1 MFRSFKALTPKVRAT
16 SLLRYKSSSS
26 AEAGVVPFHKILI
39 ANRGEIA
46 CRIIRTA
53 KKMGIKTVAVYSDAD
68 RLSEHVK
75 MADEAVHIGKAP
87 PSESYLLGDKI
98 LEACKTTGAQA
109 VHPGYGFLSENLDFC
124 QLLTNAGVVFIG
136 PPPDAIRAM
145 GSKSESKDIM
155 IKANV
160 PVTPGYHG
168 DNQDDQHLL
177 GEARRIGYPLMIKAC
192 LGGGGKGMR
201 QVDKEDEFLTMLDAC
216 RREALKGFGD
226 DAVLIEK
233 LVQAPRHIE
242 LQVFGD
248 QHGNA
253 VHLLERDC
261 SVQRRHQKVL
271 EEAPGPHLSPEVR
284 KAMGDAAVACAKA
297 TGYVGAGTVEFLV
310 DSVTNEFYFCE
321 MNTRLQVEHPVSE
334 LITGVDLVEW
344 QLRAAAGEKI
354 PLTQE
359 DLIERASK
367 RGCALEAR
375 IYAENPLNDFLP
387 QTGHLHHL
395 RTPVEMSRGGLPELH
410 TEPGVRVDSG
420 VVSGNTITSFY
431 DPMISK
437 LIVLGKDRP
446 EALRMME
453 RALRNYQVAGLAN
466 NIDFVL
472 KIVQHDGFAN
482 GKPTTA
488 FFDEN
493 LDGLMEKNIT
503 NSYGEMT
510 EAITC
515 TTGEAA
521 NKSVTISTGDKEQTV
536 RIVSVQAGAGAD
548 HSNTHAQYSIP
559 AAEYANTDGGS
570 GTPMVK
576 APMPGQ
582 VVKCLVKN
590 GDIVKVGDPVCILN
604 AMKMEHVVPAPSAGI
619 VSLATEEGAM
629 VMDGAILAEI
639 ESQEEGK
646 K

>member
-1 MFRSFKALTPKVRAT
+1 
-16 SLLRYKSSSS
+16 
-26 AEAGVVPFHKILI
+26 
-39 ANRGEIA
+39 
-46 CRIIRTA
+46 
-53 KKMGIKTVAVYSDAD
+53 
-68 RLSEHVK
+68 
-75 MADEAVHIGKAP
+75 
-87 PSESYLLGDKI
+87 
-98 LEACKTTGAQA
+98 
-109 VHPGYGFLSENLDFC
+109 
-124 QLLTNAGVVFIG
+124 
-136 PPPDAIRAM
+136 
-145 GSKSESKDIM
+145 
-155 IKANV
+155 
-160 PVTPGYHG
+160 
-168 DNQDDQHLL
+168 
-177 GEARRIGYPLMIKAC
+177 MIKAC

-354 PLTQE
+354 PMTQE

-367 RGCALEAR
+367 GGCALEAR

-437 LIVLGKDRP
+437 LIVHGKDRP

-493 LDGLMEKNIT
+493 LDGLMEKFTTNPSDHFLDDYSVIGMAALHHQLAESTRKSTSVDADVWATGTLGDWRIGQASVTKTFRNIT
-503 NSYGEMT
+503 NSYGEMA

-521 NKSVTISTGDKEQTV
+521 NKSVIISTGDKEQTV

-548 HSNTHAQYSIP
+548 HSVGSRCWDISAEVDGILVNGTVATHTNTANATVVDVWIDGKTGDENTHAQYSIP

-590 GDIVKVGDPVCILN
+590 GDVVKVGDPICILN

-646 K
+646 